1 MTGRER
7 LWMAIN
13 RNAPDRVPLDLGGSV
28 TSLTRAFA
36 ARLCEFL
43 GIEQELKV
51 IVKPLQLVE
60 PPEEILIRLHIDTRY
75 VRPVL
80 PGQEDLEEEYVDEW
94 GIRRRL
100 SSNGFYYDIVE
111 HPLKEG
117 TLKEIERFRWPEPRR
132 KELFYGLRE
141 KCETLYRCTNYAIVG
156 DPLSPALFEPAWY
169 LRGMDNFL
177 VDLIQNRRYAER
189 LLDTLLEFQL
199 QFFDEFL
206 SRVGDYIQ
214 VIMFGDDLGT
224 QKAPLL
230 SPRLYREII
239 KPRHKKLFAFIK
251 SRTDAKIF
259 LHSCGAIRPFIP
271 DLVDAG
277 VEILNPLQPLAQGME
292 HQLIKKEYRD
302 RLCFWGGIDIQAAIL
317 GSAEEVVAE
326 VKQRITS
333 LGRGGGYVLAPAHN
347 IQPDVPPENVLVLFD
362 CAMETGRY
370 GDGEA
375 GVLFQGF

>member
-1 MTGRER
+1 MTSRER
-7 LWMAIN
+7 LWIAVN
-13 RNAPDRVPLDLGGSV
+13 RGIPDRVPLDLGGSV
-28 TSLTRAFA
+28 TGLTRAFA
-36 ARLCEFL
+36 SRLCEFL
-43 GIEQELKV
+43 EIEQELKV

-60 PPEEILIRLHIDTRY
+60 PPEEILVRLNIDTRY

-80 PGQEDLEEEYVDEW
+80 PDQEGLEEEYVDEW

-117 TLKEIERFRWPEPRR
+117 TLKEIERFQWPEPRK
-132 KELFYGLRE
+132 KELFCGLRE
-141 KCETLYRCTNYAIVG
+141 RCETLYRCTDYAIVG

-177 VDLIQNRRYAER
+177 VDLIQNRNYAER

-206 SRVGDYIQ
+206 SQVGDYIQ
-214 VIMFGDDLGT
+214 VIMLGDDLGT

-230 SPRLYREII
+230 SPKLYREVI
-239 KPRHKKLFAFIK
+239 KPRHKKLFSFIK
-251 SRTDAKIF
+251 SRTSAKVF

-271 DLVDAG
+271 DLIDAG

-292 HQLIKKEYRD
+292 HRIIKKEYGD
-302 RLCFWGGIDIQAAIL
+302 KLCFWGGIDIQKAIL
-317 GSAEEVVAE
+317 GSVEEVVAE
-326 VKQRITS
+326 VGQRIGF
-333 LGRGGGYVLAPAHN
+333 LGRGGGYILAPAHN
-347 IQPDVPPENVLVLFD
+347 IQPDVPPENILALFD
-362 CAMETGRY
+362 CAVEMGRY
-370 GDGEA
+370 RGGRAD
-375 GVLFQGF
+375 VLF

>member
-1 MTGRER
+1 MTSRER
-7 LWMAIN
+7 LWIAVN
-13 RNAPDRVPLDLGGSV
+13 GGVPDRVPLDLGGSI
-28 TSLTRAFA
+28 TGLTRAFA
-36 ARLCEFL
+36 LRLCKFL
-43 GIEQELKV
+43 GIEQELRV

-60 PPEEILIRLHIDTRY
+60 PPEEILVRLNIDTRY

-80 PGQEDLEEEYVDEW
+80 PDQESLEEEYVDEW

-117 TLKEIERFRWPEPRR
+117 TLKEIERFQWPEPRK

-141 KCETLYRCTNYAIVG
+141 RCEILYRYTDYAIVG

-177 VDLIQNRRYAER
+177 VDLIQNRIYAER

-206 SRVGDYIQ
+206 SQVGDYIQ
-214 VIMFGDDLGT
+214 VIMLGDDLGT

-230 SPRLYREII
+230 SPRLYREVI
-239 KPRHKKLFAFIK
+239 KPRHKRLFSFIK
-251 SRTDAKIF
+251 SRTSAKVF

-271 DLVDAG
+271 DLIDAG

-292 HQLIKKEYRD
+292 HQLIKKEYGN
-302 RLCFWGGIDIQAAIL
+302 RLCFWGGIDIQKAIL
-317 GSAEEVVAE
+317 GSVEEVVAE
-326 VKQRITS
+326 VRQRVNL
-333 LGRGGGYVLAPAHN
+333 LGKGGGYVLAPAHN
-347 IQPDVPPENVLVLFD
+347 IQPDVPPENVLALFD
-362 CAMETGRY
+362 CAIEMGRY

-375 GVLFQGF
+375 DVLL